1 MAVHQLIP
9 NFVPGDATGQA
20 ALHLQLLLRRLGRA
34 GHLYAGEVAPG
45 LSALAYPADRLRPAP
60 DDLVLYH
67 HGIASHLSGQLMH
80 LPCRRGVV
88 FHNISPLRF
97 YRGTPLAAALSAGRA
112 QLAAMAPF
120 VEVALAVSD
129 FNAAELR
136 VAGYGNVHTVPLFVE
151 PERFAREVADPGLL
165 ARLSRPGLTLLSV
178 SRVAPHKRMEDLLSL
193 HAELLR
199 LRPDARLLLVGGYE
213 PGSRYFKALQ
223 RQARGLSGVHFLGRL
238 DHAQLVAA
246 YRAADLFVSMSEHE
260 GFGVPLVE
268 AMAAQV
274 PVLAYGAAAVPETLG
289 GAGVAFDEKRYALL
303 AELACAL
310 GEDGALRARVLA
322 GQARRLKDFSAEAAQ
337 SALVRALPELAQP
350 PQPKRAAPRR
360 PRVAL
365 VVQRYGEVTGGAER
379 HAQQVA
385 QQLAPHWE
393 LTVLTTCAKDHLS
406 WENVFPAGPDRDGR
420 VRVLRFPVERVRHIR
435 PFNALS
441 RGVFARPASHDR
453 LAEERW
459 LAEQGPVAP
468 ALLRHLE
475 TEGARYDGF
484 LFFTYLY
491 APTAWGLPMVASR
504 ALVVPTA
511 HDEPPLRF
519 GAYRDVFE
527 RPRALLC
534 NTPEEVALI
543 ARHYPAHAPAQV
555 VGVGVERARG
565 SARRF
570 REKHGLHHP
579 YLLYVGR
586 LEAGKG
592 IPELLAHHR
601 TLRRSF
607 ADAPDLVLAGA
618 LHMPRAQLSGE
629 GVRYVGRVEEQEK
642 HDALAG
648 ALAVVVPSRYESL
661 SLLVLEALS
670 HGTPVLVNAASDV
683 LVGQVQ
689 RSGAGRAYADYAG
702 FVAGLRELGEQREA
716 LGRRG
721 RAFAQKHTWPR
732 VVAAYRRELARIL
745 QAPDETSKETRKRP
759 PARPRPRKE
768 RGT

>member
-9 NFVPGDATGQA
+9 TFVPGDATGQA
-20 ALHLQLLLRRLGRA
+20 ALHLQLLLRRLGQA
-34 GHLYAGEVAPG
+34 GGLYAGEVARG
-45 LSALAYPADRLRPAP
+45 LGALASPAHALRPAP

-67 HGIASHLSGQLMH
+67 HGIASPLSGQLMH

-97 YRGTPLAAALSAGRA
+97 YRGTPLEGALLAGRA

-120 VEVALAVSD
+120 VDVALAVSD

-136 VAGYGNVHTVPLFVE
+136 AAGYRNVHTVPLFVE
-151 PERFAREVADPGLL
+151 PERFAREAADPKLL
-165 ARLSRPGLTLLSV
+165 AALSRPGLTLLSV
-178 SRVAPHKRMEDLLSL
+178 SRVAPHKRFEDLLCL

-223 RQARGLSGVHFLGRL
+223 RQARALSGVHFLGRL
-238 DHAQLVAA
+238 GHAQLVAA

-268 AMAAQV
+268 AMAAEL

-303 AELACAL
+303 AELACEL
-310 GEDGALRARVLA
+310 GEDVRLRTRVLA
-322 GQARRLKDFSAEAAQ
+322 GQRRRLKDFSADAVQAAL
-337 SALVRALPELAQP
+337 ARALPELARP
-350 PQPKRAAPRR
+350 APARRRPGR

-385 QQLAPHWE
+385 QKLAPHWE
-393 LTVLTTCAKDHLS
+393 LTVLTTCAKDHLT
-406 WENVFPAGPDRDGR
+406 WENVFPAGQERDGR
-420 VRVLRFPVERVRHIR
+420 VRVLRFPVERRRRIG

-441 RGVFARPASHDR
+441 RTVFGRSNDR
-453 LAEERW
+453 LTEEQW
-459 LAEQGPVAP
+459 IAEQGPVAP
-468 ALLRHLE
+468 GLLQHLE
-475 TEGARYDGF
+475 REGAGYDAV

-491 APTAWGLPMVASR
+491 APTAWGLPLVAGR

-555 VGVGVERARG
+555 VGVGVDTVRG

-570 REKHGLHHP
+570 RHKHGLHRP

-592 IPELLAHHR
+592 IPELLSHHR
-601 TLRRSF
+601 TLRRQY

-618 LHMPRAQLSGE
+618 LHMERSALEGE
-629 GVRYVGRVEEQEK
+629 GVRYVGRVDEQEK

-648 ALAVVVPSRYESL
+648 ALGVVVPSRYESL

-683 LVGQVQ
+683 LVGQVR
-689 RSGAGRAYADYAG
+689 RSGAGRTYADYAG
-702 FVAGLRELGEQREA
+702 FVQGLRELGEQREA

-721 RAFAQKHTWPR
+721 RAFAQKHTWTG
-732 VVAAYRRELARIL
+732 VVAAYREQLARIMD
-745 QAPDETSKETRKRP
+745 AR
-759 PARPRPRKE
+759 PARKDSRPARKE